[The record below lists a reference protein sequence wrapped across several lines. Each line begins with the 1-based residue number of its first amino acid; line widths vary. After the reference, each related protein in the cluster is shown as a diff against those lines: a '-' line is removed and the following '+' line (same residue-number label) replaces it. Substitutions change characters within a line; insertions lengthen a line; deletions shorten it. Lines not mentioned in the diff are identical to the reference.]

1 MRQNVLKLAYG
12 HLGFQKFSRGLY
24 PRTPVQRVGE
34 GRRGG
39 GEAGQGR
46 AGEEEGEE
54 EKGREEGGRGTEP
67 ANIYDMF
74 TPMVLGLLKVLF
86 QLCG

>member
-1 MRQNVLKLAYG
+1 MRQNVLKLTYG

-39 GEAGQGR
+39 GEAGQARGR
-46 AGEEEGEE
+46 RGRKGGGGEREGEE
-54 EKGREEGGRGTEP
+54 PNPPT
-67 ANIYDMF
+67 F
-74 TPMVLGLLKVLF
+74 TTCLRP
-86 QLCG
+86 CP